1 MEYLQDVY
9 FSNLSAVINTG
20 GFLSIG
26 PGSDWRLEPGHRFN
40 QNKFYFITRG
50 SCRITIDG
58 VTYRGTPG
66 TWFFIPAGAP
76 HGYHNDRE
84 GDFQKYWMHFDLHP
98 AEVDLFRLLGLPYM
112 LQTEPED
119 PCYGLFQ
126 RFNRSFQ
133 GSLTERLTAK
143 ACLLELLARYIQ
155 LAQVNTI
162 QIRSRSDDR
171 IDAVLRYIHEN
182 LRETLTNEG
191 LAKLCHVHPNHFIR
205 FFRERTGQTP
215 ARYIRAQRMEKAMRL
230 LVDSDLSIS
239 EIMDR
244 IGCEDLSYFSKQF
257 KQFYAMP
264 PREFRALSLRSRRV
278 TTVTEAP
285 SGEAKEQ
292 EHD

>member
-9 FSNLSAVINTG
+9 FSNLSAVINAG

-26 PGSDWRLEPGHRFN
+26 PGSDWHLEPGRRFN
-40 QNKFYFITRG
+40 QNKFYFITEG
-50 SCRITIDG
+50 ACEISIDG
-58 VTYRGTPG
+58 VSYRGEPG
-66 TWFFIPAGAP
+66 SWFFIPAGAP
-76 HGYHNDRE
+76 HGYQNQED
-84 GDFQKYWMHFDLHP
+84 GYFQKYWMHFDLHP

-112 LQTEPED
+112 LQTEQED

-126 RFNRSFQ
+126 RFLETFR
-133 GSLTERLTAK
+133 GSLTDRLTAK

-155 LAQVNTI
+155 LAQANTI
-162 QIRSRSDDR
+162 QIRSRADDR

-182 LRETLTNEG
+182 LREALTNEG

-205 FFRERTGQTP
+205 FFKERTGQTP

-230 LVDSDLSIS
+230 LADTDLSVS

-244 IGCEDLSYFSKQF
+244 IGCEDMSYFSKQF

-264 PREFRALSLRSRRV
+264 PREFRALFQRTQGI
-278 TTVTEAP
+278 TTVSEAEDSAP
-285 SGEAKEQ
+285 KTGNAE
-292 EHD
+292 